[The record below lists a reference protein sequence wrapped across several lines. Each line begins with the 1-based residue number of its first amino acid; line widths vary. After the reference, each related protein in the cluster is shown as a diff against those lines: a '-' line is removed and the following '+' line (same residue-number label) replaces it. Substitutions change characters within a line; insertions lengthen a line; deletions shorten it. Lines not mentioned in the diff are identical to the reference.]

1 MADLAK
7 IFDPEFE
14 GLDVPEGI
22 ASILRKDR
30 ELARK
35 MNTDPNFPVTVGTAL
50 ILYNFKGEGTVVEGE
65 GEILDAIRRGFI
77 YTKDTVP
84 DMAPS
89 KDFEDKIYRSRFFSR
104 LPENLQAAMEQT
116 KMEEKS
122 RQLNFKNYDPIV
134 GSTSGYGFSLVPGYY
149 EKKFGAGPP
158 DVLRSYSPERDEM
171 LPKPKPTTAEIL
183 MAEEGE

>member
-1 MADLAK
+1 MAE
-7 IFDPEFE
+7 FD
-14 GLDVPEGI
+14 GINVPEGI
-22 ASILRKDR
+22 ASILQKDR
-30 ELARK
+30 EMTREF
-35 MNTDPNFPVTVGTAL
+35 NTDPNFPVTVGTAL
-50 ILYNFKGEGTVVEGE
+50 ILYNAKGEGTVVEGE
-65 GEILDAIRRGFI
+65 SQILDAIRRGFI

-89 KDFEDKIYRSRFFSR
+89 KDFEDKIYRSRFFSK

-122 RQLNFKNYDPIV
+122 RQLNFENYDPVV
-134 GSTSGYGFSLVPGYY
+134 GSTSGYGFSLIPGYY

>member
-1 MADLAK
+1 MTDLAK

-30 ELARK
+30 ELARE

-84 DMAPS
+84 DRAPS
-89 KDFEDKIYRSRFFSR
+89 KDFEDKIYRSDFFSR
-104 LPENLQAAMEQT
+104 MPENLQAAIEET
-116 KMEEKS
+116 KLEEKR
-122 RQLNFKNYDPIV
+122 RQLNPNYSDIM
-134 GSTSGYGFSLVPGYY
+134 GSTSGYEFSFIPGYY
-149 EKKFGAGPP
+149 MKNFGIGPM
-158 DVLRSYSPERDEM
+158 DVLRSYNPEKDEN
-171 LPKPKPTTAEIL
+171 LPKPKPTMAERL
-183 MAEEGE
+183 MAEGE

>member
-1 MADLAK
+1 MAE
-7 IFDPEFE
+7 FD
-14 GLDVPEGI
+14 GINVPEGI

-30 ELARK
+30 EMTREF
-35 MNTDPNFPVTVGTAL
+35 NTDPNFPVTVGTAL
-50 ILYNFKGEGTVVEGE
+50 ILYNSKGEGTVVEGE

-89 KDFEDKIYRSRFFSR
+89 KDFEDKIYRSKFFSS

-122 RQLNFKNYDPIV
+122 RQLTPNYNPIT
-134 GSTSGYGFSLVPGYY
+134 GSASGYGFSLVPGYY